1 MDECHSQKKGPI
13 SKQKC
18 RLGPPKLA
26 KTQILKRLKWMSNKG
41 LKASKSAGLATLV
54 YKQTDIKFE
63 IIIVKTYI
71 VKGVQAFSSA
81 VW

>member
-18 RLGPPKLA
+18 RLGPQKLA
-26 KTQILKRLKWMSNKG
+26 KTQILKRLKWMSKG

-71 VKGVQAFSSA
+71 VKGVPAFSSA